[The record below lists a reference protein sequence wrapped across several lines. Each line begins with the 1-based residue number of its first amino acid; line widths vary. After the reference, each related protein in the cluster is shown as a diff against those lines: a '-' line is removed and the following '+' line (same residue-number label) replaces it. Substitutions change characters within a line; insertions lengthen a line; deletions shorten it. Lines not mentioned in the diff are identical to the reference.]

1 MNEFIEATSVVR
13 YSIQGIFIFQV
24 CSSIILSF
32 PALKIYL
39 TEEKLLEVGGSQW
52 RHAWGDVP

>member
-1 MNEFIEATSVVR
+1 MMNEFIEATSVVR

-39 TEEKLLEVGGSQW
+39 PEEKLLEVGGSQR
-52 RHAWGDVP
+52 RHA